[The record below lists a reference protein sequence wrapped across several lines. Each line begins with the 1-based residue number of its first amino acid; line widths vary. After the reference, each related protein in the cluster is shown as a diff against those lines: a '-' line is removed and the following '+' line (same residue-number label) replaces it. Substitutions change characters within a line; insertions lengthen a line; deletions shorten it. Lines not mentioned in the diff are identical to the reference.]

1 MADRSYSLVTG
12 ASTGIGLEIARR
24 LAGRGEPLVI
34 TARSAA
40 ALEAVAAELR
50 RLGSPAVV
58 VLPADLATASG
69 AAALLDQ
76 LASHGLEIGTLVNNA
91 GFGAIGSFADL
102 GEAEQ
107 LEMVQLNVMS
117 LVQLAR
123 RLLPG
128 MVARGHGHVLNVASV
143 AGFQPGPWMTI
154 YCATKA
160 FVVSFSEG
168 IGRELR
174 GTGVTVTTLCP
185 GPTATP
191 FVARARMSTTLLSRT
206 GNVMEAGAVADAAVR
221 AIGRGGIVVPG
232 FVNKFLI
239 QSQRV
244 SPRALVLW
252 LTSRLNRA
260 RGLSPVASGPR
271 SA

>member
-1 MADRSYSLVTG
+1 MADRSSSLVTG

-24 LAGRGEPLVI
+24 LAARGEFLVI
-34 TARSAA
+34 TARSTAT
-40 ALEAVAAELR
+40 LEAVAVELR
-50 RLGSPAVV
+50 RLGSPEVV

-76 LASHGLEIGTLVNNA
+76 LASRGLEIGTLVNNA
-91 GFGAIGSFADL
+91 GFGAIGMFVSL
-102 GEAEQ
+102 SEAEQ

-117 LVQLAR
+117 LVQLTR

-128 MVARGHGHVLNVASV
+128 MVARGRGHVLNVASV
-143 AGFQPGPWMTI
+143 AGFQPGPWMTV
-154 YCATKA
+154 YYATKA
-160 FVVSFSEG
+160 FVVSFSEA
-168 IGRELR
+168 IGQELR

-191 FVARARMSTTLLSRT
+191 FVQRARMRSTLLFRMGNTMET
-206 GNVMEAGAVADAAVR
+206 GPVADAAVR

-232 FVNKFLI
+232 FMNKLLI
-239 QSQRV
+239 QSQRA

-252 LTSRLNRA
+252 ITSRLNQGRA
-260 RGLSPVASGPR
+260 A
-271 SA
+271 